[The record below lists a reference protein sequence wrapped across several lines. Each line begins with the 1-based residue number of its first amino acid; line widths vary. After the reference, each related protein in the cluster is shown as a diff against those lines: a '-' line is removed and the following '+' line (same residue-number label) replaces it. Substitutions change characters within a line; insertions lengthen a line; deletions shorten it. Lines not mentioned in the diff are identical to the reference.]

1 MAALIFSS
9 IGPGAFGPE
18 ALAAMSEALD
28 AAFEELRHTGP
39 PEVVREIIATR
50 IIAATRLGE
59 RDPACLLEA
68 ALRKPE

>member
-18 ALAAMSEALD
+18 ALAAMGEALD
-28 AAFEELRHTGP
+28 AAFEELRYTGL

-50 IIAATRLGE
+50 IIAAIRLGE
-59 RDPACLLEA
+59 RDLARLLQA
-68 ALRKPE
+68 ALRKPD